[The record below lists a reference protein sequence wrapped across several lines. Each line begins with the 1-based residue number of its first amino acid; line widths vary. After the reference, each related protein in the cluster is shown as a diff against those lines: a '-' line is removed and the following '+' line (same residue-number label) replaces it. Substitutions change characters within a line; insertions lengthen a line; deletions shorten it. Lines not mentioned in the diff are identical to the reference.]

1 MRLWCSRQYSS
12 GTNCLMTPS
21 LLDTRL
27 QWKCFSFSSQI
38 MMGRNRLY
46 INDGFGTKIPK
57 LAETTPQ
64 GPKSWVT
71 RRKTG
76 LPPKAEATA
85 ERNWQTNQ
93 IGANLAFCWH
103 VQGFA
108 GCLRQDPW
116 DPNPG
121 LGGANAAT
129 AWGEKQVWR
138 SRPRQLRTN
147 KSQKTKTN
155 NRTKNNWKSG
165 ATLEAEAILDRRY
178 KKRIKEAWPWAL
190 CALEYDAWY
199 EKKGC
204 NFAEEG
210 ENVVFVELSSLEL
223 ELYYRGYH

>member
-1 MRLWCSRQYSS
+1 MMRLWCPRQYSS

-38 MMGRNRLY
+38 MMGRNRSY

-121 LGGANAAT
+121 LGGASAAT

-155 NRTKNNWKSG
+155 NKNANQVKRTRLRQFWPKN
-165 ATLEAEAILDRRY
+165 IR
-178 KKRIKEAWPWAL
+178 KE
-190 CALEYDAWY
+190 
-199 EKKGC
+199 
-204 NFAEEG
+204 
-210 ENVVFVELSSLEL
+210 
-223 ELYYRGYH
+223 